1 MKKSGRPREAAPVSP
16 RTDVGG
22 LQHAGAQGWG
32 KWMDSKGVWDVD
44 VLFLVVDA
52 EGQGSSKAG
61 TGEGARD
68 LASTEEGNT
77 SVKMM
82 ASVLA
87 TSRNAC
93 VPCCS

>member
-1 MKKSGRPREAAPVSP
+1 MSVACS
-16 RTDVGG
+16 TLG
-22 LQHAGAQGWG
+22 LQGWE

-44 VLFLVVDA
+44 FLFLVVDA

-61 TGEGARD
+61 TGEEAGD
-68 LASTEEGNT
+68 LAPTEEGNT

-87 TSRNAC
+87 TSMNAC
-93 VPCCS
+93 LPCCS